1 MMNVNPMPLNVLP
14 IKAFSDNYIWAL
26 QPQGCAEVTLVDPGQ
41 AEPCI
46 EFLRTNGLTLNA
58 ILITHHH
65 PDHTGGVL
73 ALKAFADELGH
84 DVKVY
89 GPATE
94 NIPACD
100 IKLTE
105 GELITLNFTDS
116 DTNTETDIEFSILDL
131 PGHTAGHI
139 AYVNEQALFCGDT
152 LFSGGCGRLFEGT
165 AAQMHHPLSKLK
177 ALPSSTPV
185 YCTHEYTMSNLQF
198 ALAVEPNNQA
208 LRAYFE
214 RVKKVRAKDEITLPS
229 SIQLENAIN
238 PFLRCE
244 QTDVINAASNY
255 SKNTLNNSVDV
266 FAAIR
271 SWKDNF

>member
-1 MMNVNPMPLNVLP
+1 MNVNPMPLNVLP

-46 EFLRTNGLTLNA
+46 EYLKQNGLSLNA

-65 PDHTGGVL
+65 PDHTGGVV
-73 ALKAFADELGH
+73 ALKAYTKACGH
-84 DVKVY
+84 DIKVY

-100 IKLTE
+100 IKLAE
-105 GELITLNFTDS
+105 S
-116 DTNTETDIEFSILDL
+116 DLVSLAFTNTTSNESTEIEFSILDL
-131 PGHTAGHI
+131 PGHTSGHI
-139 AYVNEQALFCGDT
+139 AYVHEQALFCGDT

-165 AAQMHHPLSKLK
+165 AEQMHQSLAKLK
-177 ALPSSTPV
+177 VLPASTPV
-185 YCTHEYTMSNLQF
+185 YCTHEYTQANLHF
-198 ALAVEPNNQA
+198 AIAVEPNNKALQNYFEQVIA
-208 LRAYFE
+208 LRA
-214 RVKKVRAKDEITLPS
+214 KNQITLPS
-229 SIQLENAIN
+229 TIQLENAIN

-244 QTDVINAASNY
+244 QQDVIMAANSY
-255 SKNTLNNSVDV
+255 SQQTLNNSVEV

-271 SWKDNF
+271 AWKDNF